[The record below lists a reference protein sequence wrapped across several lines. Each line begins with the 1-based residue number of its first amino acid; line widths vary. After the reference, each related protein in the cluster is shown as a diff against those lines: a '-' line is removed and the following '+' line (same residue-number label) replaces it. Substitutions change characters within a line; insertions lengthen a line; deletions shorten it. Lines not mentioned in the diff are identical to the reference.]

1 MKINRPAAT
10 LFWCCRHCRRRRAT
24 AARSCSLAWR
34 LFKAETNVVKEVPGA
49 VIADVDPA
57 LVQLRQQFA
66 AGEIG
71 LLRDAGT
78 YPCLFVGE
86 REGLLA
92 AHRQCRRTAGLGLA
106 FGPADCR

>member
-1 MKINRPAAT
+1 MVQEMPDT
-10 LFWCCRHCRRRRAT
+10 
-24 AARSCSLAWR
+24 
-34 LFKAETNVVKEVPGA
+34 
-49 VIADVDPA
+49 VITDLDPA
-57 LVQLRQQFA
+57 LVQFRQQFA

-92 AHRQCRRTAGLGLA
+92 AHRQRRRTAGLGLA
-106 FGPADCR
+106 FGPADRR